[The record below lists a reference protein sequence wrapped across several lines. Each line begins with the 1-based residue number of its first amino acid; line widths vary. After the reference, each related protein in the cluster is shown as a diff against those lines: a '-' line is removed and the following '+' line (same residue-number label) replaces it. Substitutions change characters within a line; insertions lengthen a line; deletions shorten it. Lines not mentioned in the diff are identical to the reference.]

1 MSKEE
6 KEKKIKDLL
15 NLDKTRIKWDDD
27 LLCKMANGKHINNSS
42 KSIRES
48 LYRPFVKTNFCY
60 CLDLIQRIYRYSN
73 IMPTNNCKN
82 TTIVIPGMGNKKDF
96 SCIATDTLIDLG
108 CMSAAQSFPLKWY
121 EKESIQ
127 PSLFKNESNEDGMDE
142 FGL

>member
-48 LYRPFVKTNFCY
+48 LYRPFVKTNFA
-60 CLDLIQRIYRYSN
+60 I
-73 IMPTNNCKN
+73 T
-82 TTIVIPGMGNKKDF
+82 
-96 SCIATDTLIDLG
+96 
-108 CMSAAQSFPLKWY
+108 
-121 EKESIQ
+121 
-127 PSLFKNESNEDGMDE
+127 
-142 FGL
+142 